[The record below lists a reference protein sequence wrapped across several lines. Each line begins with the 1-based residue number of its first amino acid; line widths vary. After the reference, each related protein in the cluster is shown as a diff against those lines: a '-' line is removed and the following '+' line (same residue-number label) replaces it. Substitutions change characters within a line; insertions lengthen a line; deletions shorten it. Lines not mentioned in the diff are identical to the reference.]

1 MKKLIAL
8 LLFCICLI
16 SSAIGESI
24 ATQTDLDD
32 ADWGQIDIE
41 FPREVFLDI
50 NKRPQFIGDTVSL
63 VAILIN
69 FKETD
74 KITFYWQYTT
84 DLSADWN
91 YIQDEHEQT
100 YTFILD
106 DINLHYWYRVI
117 VKWEGE

>member
-41 FPREVFLDI
+41 FPRQVFLDSD
-50 NKRPQFIGDTVSL
+50 KRPQFIGDTVSL

-117 VKWEGE
+117 VKWEDE

>member
-8 LLFCICLI
+8 LLVCICLI

-32 ADWGQIDIE
+32 DDWGQIDIE
-41 FPREVFLDI
+41 FPRKVFLDI
-50 NKRPQFIGDTVSL
+50 NKRPQFMGDTVSL

-69 FKETD
+69 FKDTD

-91 YIQDEHEQT
+91 DIQDEHAQT
-100 YTFILD
+100 YTFILN

>member
-41 FPREVFLDI
+41 FPRQVFLDI
-50 NKRPQFIGDTVSL
+50 DKRPQFIGDTVSL
-63 VAILIN
+63 VAILRKPIRLLFIGN
-69 FKETD
+69 IQPIYQQIGIIFKMNTN
-74 KITFYWQYTT
+74 K
-84 DLSADWN
+84 L
-91 YIQDEHEQT
+91 
-100 YTFILD
+100 IL
-106 DINLHYWYRVI
+106 LY
-117 VKWEGE
+117 